1 VQDIVGAMFSNNSE
15 SNITVTYQ
23 DGDGTIDLAV
33 AANYGSWDLMDE
45 NDTVNRV
52 DSGEHVKFSNSSIQG
67 TGTSTDPFVVSMP
80 NTTYTADGNY
90 GMTLNGTAFRLEN
103 DRRRNSSTQD
113 IHTGNTHDYT
123 FYDASHGIRWYT
135 AGSEEMRL
143 EDDGDLHVD
152 GDVIAFSTTVSD
164 QRLKDDVQTI
174 ENASEKVS
182 KLRGVEYTWNEGS
195 RKGQRE
201 IGVIAQEV
209 EAVVPEIVHEKK
221 LPFVGDETYKTVD
234 YEKLVALLIESNKE
248 LVARVET
255 LEAKLDGT
263 TK

>member
-1 VQDIVGAMFSNNSE
+1 V
-15 SNITVTYQ
+15 
-23 DGDGTIDLAV
+23 
-33 AANYGSWDLMDE
+33 
-45 NDTVNRV
+45 
-52 DSGEHVKFSNSSIQG
+52 
-67 TGTSTDPFVVSMP
+67 
-80 NTTYTADGNY
+80 
-90 GMTLNGTAFRLEN
+90 
-103 DRRRNSSTQD
+103 
-113 IHTGNTHDYT
+113 
-123 FYDASHGIRWYT
+123 GIRWYT

-209 EAVVPEIVHEKK
+209 EAVVPEVVHEKK

-248 LVARVET
+248 LAARVET